1 MRLKQGAVE
10 RLLEESP
17 VKCVTWAN
25 REMDQTPQ
33 DCPNDLAQVVHG
45 IETSRRGRVGPVART
60 SPPSARQLRPGTGQS
75 GAQ

>member
-10 RLLEESP
+10 RLLEEPP
-17 VKCVTWAN
+17 VKCVTLAN

-45 IETSRRGRVGPVART
+45 IETSPMFLLQPTAMDDPTACAIEVP
-60 SPPSARQLRPGTGQS
+60 
-75 GAQ
+75 